1 MSWKHWAIVVGCD
14 GMYDKYEL
22 KIDDSLY
29 PKQLLDLEKPPQ
41 VLYVIGNPEVLSEES
56 LGIIGARKS
65 TPYGNA
71 CAYLAGQ
78 CAAQCHIPVVSG
90 AAIGCDCQGQNGA
103 LSEGGNIIVVPGS
116 GADVVYP
123 ASSKHLFEAAWSGR
137 GCVVS
142 LEKWGTQPRKYT
154 FPKRNPIIAAL
165 SLSLIIIEAAL
176 SSGTFSTAVAAENLG
191 RNIYA
196 IPGSIFSDLSA
207 GCNKLIGEGAAIIQD
222 RESLELQ
229 ISLDFNTLA
238 LQSENTEDD
247 DRVIKSLKSG
257 PLTLQELADSLNLSI
272 PQTMAIM
279 VDYESAELVERLL
292 SGKFSLT
299 SSGYLR
305 HNVDKNN

>member
-1 MSWKHWAIVVGCD
+1 MDNRFEISLG
-14 GMYDKYEL
+14 
-22 KIDDSLY
+22 DDLY
-29 PKQLLDLEKPPQ
+29 PSKLLDLENPPKK
-41 VLYVIGNPEVLSEES
+41 LYGIGNPEILGMDS
-56 LGIIGARKS
+56 LGVIGSRKS

-71 CAYLAGQ
+71 AAQLAGS
-78 CAAQCHIPVVSG
+78 CAAECGIPVVSG
-90 AAIGCDCQGQNGA
+90 GAIGCDFQGLRAA
-103 LSEGGNIIVVPGS
+103 LEAGGNIIVVPGS

-123 ASSKHLFEAAWSGR
+123 SCSKGLFEAAWKGR

-142 LEKWGTQPRKYT
+142 LEKWGVQPRKYT

-176 SSGTFSTAVAAENLG
+176 SSGTFTTAVAAENLG

-196 IPGSIFSDLSA
+196 VPGSIFSDMSA

-229 ISLDFNTLA
+229 ISLDFNTLHMSSI
-238 LQSENTEDD
+238 LPNNSDP
-247 DRVIKSLKSG
+247 VITCLRAG
-257 PLTLQELADSLNLSI
+257 PMTLEEVSKALNLSYAE
-272 PQTMAIM
+272 TLGVL

-305 HNVDKNN
+305 HNEGVN

>member
-1 MSWKHWAIVVGCD
+1 MNNRFEISIG
-14 GMYDKYEL
+14 
-22 KIDDSLY
+22 DDLY
-29 PKQLLDLEKPPQ
+29 PAKLLDLEKPPQ
-41 VLYVIGNPEVLSEES
+41 KLYGIGNPEILGRDS
-56 LGIIGARKS
+56 LGIIGSRKS

-71 CAYLAGQ
+71 AAQLAGS
-78 CAAQCHIPVVSG
+78 CAAECGIPVVSG
-90 AAIGCDCQGQNGA
+90 GAIGCDFQGLQAA
-103 LSEGGNIIVVPGS
+103 LDAGGDIVVVPGS

-123 ASSKHLFEAAWSGR
+123 SGSRGLFEAAWKDR

-176 SSGTFSTAVAAENLG
+176 SSGTFTTAVAAENLG

-196 IPGSIFSDLSA
+196 VPGSIFSDLSA
-207 GCNKLIGEGAAIIQD
+207 GCNKLISEGAAIIQD

-229 ISLDFNTLA
+229 ISLDFNTLHMTSIHTKDSDPVIECLQAGPMTLEEFASARKLSYAEA
-238 LQSENTEDD
+238 LG
-247 DRVIKSLKSG
+247 VL
-257 PLTLQELADSLNLSI
+257 
-272 PQTMAIM
+272 

-305 HNVDKNN
+305 HNEGVN